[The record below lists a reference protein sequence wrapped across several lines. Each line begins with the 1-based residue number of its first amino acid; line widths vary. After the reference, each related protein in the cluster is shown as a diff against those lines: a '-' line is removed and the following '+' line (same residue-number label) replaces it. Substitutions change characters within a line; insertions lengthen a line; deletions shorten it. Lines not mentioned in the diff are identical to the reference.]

1 MFSGCDVLLL
11 QLNLFSYLA
20 LANFYAISQQLA
32 SPPPETSPHI
42 SWYSL
47 PIDPVKEYKPVNAK
61 CISES
66 SAEIRFVYYPQMY
79 KEFRKLMFV
88 LKKNPV
94 FFVIQICSRRV
105 IDEQESLNTLYV
117 YTVYL
122 SRSRLPAQM
131 RQLFAETRPGSWG
144 RRRSGSWCGRS
155 RARCRWG
162 SGHFFCFPLAL

>member
-1 MFSGCDVLLL
+1 MFSGRDVLLL

-20 LANFYAISQQLA
+20 LTNFYAISQQLA

-42 SWYSL
+42 SFQL
-47 PIDPVKEYKPVNAK
+47 IQLKNAK

-79 KEFRKLMFV
+79 RVFRKRMFV
-88 LKKNPV
+88 LKTV
-94 FFVIQICSRRV
+94 FFVIQICSRWV

-131 RQLFAETRPGSWG
+131 RQLFAETPPGSWG
-144 RRRSGSWCGRS
+144 RRRRSGSWCGRS